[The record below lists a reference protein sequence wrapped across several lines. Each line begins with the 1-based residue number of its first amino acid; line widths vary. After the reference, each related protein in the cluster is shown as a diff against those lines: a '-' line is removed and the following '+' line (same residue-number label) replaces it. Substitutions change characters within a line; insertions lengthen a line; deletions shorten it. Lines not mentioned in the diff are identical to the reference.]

1 MHAAEIR
8 LLRFLQTESI
18 RSSWIAYST
27 IRNTEDLLPGDEK
40 AVASLLSSGLIEKHH
55 AQPAYRITAE
65 GLQALQR
72 RKDQQR

>member
-1 MHAAEIR
+1 MKAAELR
-8 LLRFLQTESI
+8 LLRFLQTERT

-40 AVASLLSSGLIEKHH
+40 AVVSLLSGGLIEKHH
-55 AQPAYRITAE
+55 EQPAYRITAE

-72 RKDQQR
+72 WKDQR